1 MSVCEYVCFWNYC
14 VLLSFCM
21 FTGRKHGIYQGNDSE
36 LICIYTCTC
45 FWNYCV
51 LLSFCMFTGK
61 THRICEGYDG
71 ELICVHV
78 HVLWCACASVVVCV
92 DECMSLCACVCVGMP
107 QE

>member
-1 MSVCEYVCFWNYC
+1 MCVCVCFLNYC
-14 VLLSFCM
+14 A
-21 FTGRKHGIYQGNDSE
+21 
-36 LICIYTCTC
+36 
-45 FWNYCV
+45 

-61 THRICEGYDG
+61 THGVCEGYDG

-92 DECMSLCACVCVGMP
+92 DVCMSLCACVCVSMS